1 MSNHILWNVLLDVKV
16 DVSQRE
22 LSNMPLIRYK
32 LVNMDLLDGWIRIVQ
47 RLNPCVR
54 VIVQINDTKHAS
66 SMVCK
71 LRIGFRAIYITSS

>member
-1 MSNHILWNVLLDVKV
+1 MSNHILWNVLLYVKV
-16 DVSQRE
+16 DVSQRA
-22 LSNMPLIRYK
+22 LSNWPVIRFK
-32 LVNMDLLDGWIRIVQ
+32 LFNMDLLDGWIRIVQ

-54 VIVQINDTKHAS
+54 VIVQINDAKHVG